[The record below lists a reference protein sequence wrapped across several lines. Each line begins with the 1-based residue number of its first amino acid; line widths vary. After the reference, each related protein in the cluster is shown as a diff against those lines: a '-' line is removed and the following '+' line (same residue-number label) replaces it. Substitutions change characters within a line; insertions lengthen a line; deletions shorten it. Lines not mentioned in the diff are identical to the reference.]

1 MILSST
7 FDHFLI
13 LRQNL
18 EAGEMLRLSSLK
30 NHHLYV
36 TGLQVSQ
43 NEMNVAEMLWRDAL
57 LDNVGTVYN
66 YVVYYRNV

>member
-1 MILSST
+1 
-7 FDHFLI
+7 
-13 LRQNL
+13 
-18 EAGEMLRLSSLK
+18 
-30 NHHLYV
+30 V